1 MYLAIGSSD
10 VNGPPRERV
19 LYQGDKPA
27 NAGEAKFDHWLR
39 LLSTENI
46 KSMVLFQGQG
56 PMRLLYHRGRRGRW

>member
-27 NAGEAKFDHWLR
+27 NAGETEFDHWLR
-39 LLSTENI
+39 LLPTENI
-46 KSMVLFQGQG
+46 KVWCSS
-56 PMRLLYHRGRRGRW
+56 RGRVR